1 MGKNSFGWFVRDD
14 LPDPHSAPELFDGIL
29 LRRVLAFVIDL
40 IVVVVLIVIASVL
53 LGILGVLTL
62 GFAWLG
68 YFIMVPAVWIG
79 YYALTLGTPV
89 RATLGM
95 QMMDIVLT
103 PTRSTPLEGWLA
115 ILHPIVGWASIAFFT
130 PFILLAGLFTPRR
143 QLVHDLVVGTLMVR
157 RSPMVR
163 FWRDEFEQYEEPWV
177 DIRRQ

>member
-14 LPDPHSAPELFDGIL
+14 LPDPHSAPELFDGVL
-29 LRRVLAFVIDL
+29 LRRILAFVIDL
-40 IVVVVLIVIASVL
+40 IVVTILIVIASVL

-62 GFAWLG
+62 GIAWLG
-68 YFIMVPAVWIG
+68 YFILVPGVWIG

-103 PTRSTPLEGWLA
+103 PTRATPLEGWLA
-115 ILHPIVGWASIAFFT
+115 ILHPIVGWVSITLFT
-130 PFILLAGLFTPRR
+130 PFILLAGLFTARR

-157 RSPMVR
+157 RSPMDR
-163 FWRDEFEQYEEPWV
+163 FWHSEYENYEAPWV
-177 DIRRQ
+177 DVGR